1 MYYICVRMHTHK
13 CPCFCSLGYRPKA
26 RLRCVFVTYIHW
38 KAMDVLMISLQ
49 LACDSGRRKA
59 TSHAFKIS
67 FLEGQLIEKKNQLS
81 GYLKQFRHHNRLYSG
96 SLCTPKLFF

>member
-1 MYYICVRMHTHK
+1 MYTHARVRA
-13 CPCFCSLGYRPKA
+13 PLFLQSKA
-26 RLRCVFVTYIHW
+26 RLRCVFVAYIHW

-67 FLEGQLIEKKNQLS
+67 FLEGQLIGKRKTQWI
-81 GYLKQFRHHNRLYSG
+81 F
-96 SLCTPKLFF
+96 

>member
-1 MYYICVRMHTHK
+1 MCTHT
-13 CPCFCSLGYRPKA
+13 CFSLQEYRPKTG
-26 RLRCVFVTYIHW
+26 LKCVFLTYVHW
-38 KAMDVLMISLQ
+38 DAMDV
-49 LACDSGRRKA
+49 CDEGRRKA

-67 FLEGQLIEKKNQLS
+67 FLEGQLIKKKVT